1 MSMPMIV
8 VGRLNVWK
16 TLSLTEEVNEIINVN
31 NLSLFF
37 CLV

>member
-1 MSMPMIV
+1 MSMSMIV